1 MCSGKL
7 SKEWNGGGCIL
18 FDTRLAEESTDKL
31 SEAICAFR
39 VLTDNSRSPR
49 KCNFSCNVCLP
60 FAIRYLLSCSFKG
73 ISSYHV
79 FLSSFQFQESGIFWN
94 IKSGKKKQK
103 QKNMVAI
110 KAFDCV
116 APSEVNCSLER
127 GRSLWCFQYGSH
139 RLKLSRTTTQPKGHL
154 LDVLKYLERDV
165 ILLF

>member
-1 MCSGKL
+1 MTVLAVLNPNIVLSSIIRDSDWVCSGKL

-94 IKSGKKKQK
+94 IKSGKKKTK
-103 QKNMVAI
+103 TK
-110 KAFDCV
+110 KH
-116 APSEVNCSLER
+116 
-127 GRSLWCFQYGSH
+127 G
-139 RLKLSRTTTQPKGHL
+139 GHKSIWL
-154 LDVLKYLERDV
+154 CGTIWSK
-165 ILLF
+165 LLFGKREEPLMFPIWFS